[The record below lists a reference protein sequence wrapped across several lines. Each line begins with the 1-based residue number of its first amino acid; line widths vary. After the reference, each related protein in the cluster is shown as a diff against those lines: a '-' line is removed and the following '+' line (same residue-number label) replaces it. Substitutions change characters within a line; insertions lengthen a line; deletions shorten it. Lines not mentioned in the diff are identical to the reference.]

1 MHTKAH
7 KKLFKSCLFLLNSA
21 CVAEGCSAVG
31 LPYTFPEQKN
41 FADLQV

>member
-7 KKLFKSCLFLLNSA
+7 KKLFKSCLFLLNRT
-21 CVAEGCSAVG
+21 CVAESYSAAG
-31 LPYTFPEQKN
+31 PPYTFPEQKY